1 MFSFGIVRK
10 CWHQPVL
17 EQHQLGLPIAKAPD
31 VFTEIYPAG
40 WPLTLL
46 QSQHT
51 LALLLATLLAAFI
64 LHRSIRRWRLQL
76 SFARL
81 RAAGQMLK
89 NTLVRSHVAP
99 APHSW
104 FQEQARNL
112 PGPVACAVC
121 TNSIEKGRER
131 MVPGTSPVAGTPVLE
146 SKLARGHASSLSLV
160 ATSGWLRADSTDA
173 GSLSAVRSD
182 PSLTEGV
189 VAAMGGIERCSV
201 CGVTA
206 HGECVPQARQ
216 DCKRVSVPPGTRELP
231 HHWVEMSLKR
241 IAEDLNEDDLAC
253 MLCDQEVCALVLLL
267 LLQVQQFVREHG
279 HAISWVSCN

>member
-1 MFSFGIVRK
+1 MWWR
-10 CWHQPVL
+10 QPVL
-17 EQHQLGLPIAKAPD
+17 ERQQQHRSQRLPLAKAPD

-51 LALLLATLLAAFI
+51 LAVLLATLLAAFI
-64 LHRSIRRWRLQL
+64 LHRLIRRWRLQL
-76 SFARL
+76 SFARI

-131 MVPGTSPVAGTPVLE
+131 VPGTSPLAGTPALE
-146 SKLARGHASSLSLV
+146 SRLSRGHASSLSLV
-160 ATSGWLRADSTDA
+160 ASTGWLRADSTDA
-173 GSLSAVRSD
+173 GAFASVRSD
-182 PSLTEGV
+182 PNLAEG
-189 VAAMGGIERCSV
+189 AGSGGIERCSV

-206 HGECVPQARQ
+206 HGDCVPQARQ
-216 DCKRVSVPPGTRELP
+216 DCKRVSVPPGTRELA

-241 IAEDLNEDDLAC
+241 ILEDQCEDDLAC
-253 MLCDQEVCALVLLL
+253 MLCDKEVRALLL
-267 LLQVQQFVREHG
+267 LLPLPLAREVTVTLSTSRAHS
-279 HAISWVSCN
+279 AS